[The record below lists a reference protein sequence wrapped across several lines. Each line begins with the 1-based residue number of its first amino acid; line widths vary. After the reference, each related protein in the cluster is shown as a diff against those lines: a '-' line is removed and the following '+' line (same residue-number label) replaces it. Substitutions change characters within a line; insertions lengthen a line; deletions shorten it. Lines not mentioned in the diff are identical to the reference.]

1 MGQDIT
7 LFITTENTDTANV
20 YGLCSPN
27 GVISW
32 TITTGSTDEIFAG
45 PLSGSLDYRD
55 GTVKGVPQLTDIIG
69 LDVSIGTMDEDITY
83 FGFRQTTKAEIKKE
97 TTISITRKKES
108 LVWDAV
114 FNNQTSAYG
123 RWGVSGTTGLDGLSE
138 PTVNLGYRVHV
149 MLQNGTEVMSIPG
162 CVLAAHTVTTNV
174 DGSADETLEFTTP
187 LTPSYG
193 QEADQAEL
201 TTSGFVSII

>member
-1 MGQDIT
+1 MVYFMGQDIT
-7 LFITTENTDTANV
+7 LYVSTANTATANI
-20 YGLCSPN
+20 YGLVSDA
-27 GVISW
+27 GVVSW
-32 TITTGSTDEIFAG
+32 ETIDNTKSIFAG
-45 PLSGSLDYRD
+45 PLSGSLGFRD
-55 GTVKGVPQLTDIIG
+55 AAVAGIPELTNIIG

-97 TTISITRKKES
+97 TTLSITRKKES
-108 LVWDAV
+108 LVWDSV
-114 FNNQTSAYG
+114 FNNEAATIYG
-123 RWGVSGTTGLDGLSE
+123 RWGVSGTTGIDGLEE

-149 MLQNGTEVMSIPG
+149 MLQDGTEVMSIPG

-193 QEADQAEL
+193 QTPDQVGL
-201 TTSGFVSII
+201 VTGNL

>member
-1 MGQDIT
+1 MVYFMGQDIT
-7 LFITTENTDTANV
+7 LFVATEGTNTTV
-20 YGLCSPN
+20 YGLCSPA
-27 GVISW
+27 GVVSW
-32 TITTGSTDEIFAG
+32 SATTGSTDEIFAG
-45 PLSGSLDYRD
+45 PAQGSLDYRD
-55 GTVKGVPQLTDIIG
+55 ATIKGVPQLTNIIG

-108 LVWDAV
+108 LVWDSV
-114 FNNQTSAYG
+114 FNNETPNIYG
-123 RWGVSGTTGLDGLSE
+123 RWGVSGTTGIDGLEE

-149 MLQNGTEVMSIPG
+149 MLQDGTEVMSIPG
-162 CVLAAHTVTTNV
+162 CVLASHTVTTNV

-193 QEADQAEL
+193 QTPDQVGL
-201 TTSGFVSII
+201 VTGNL

>member
-1 MGQDIT
+1 MGQDIA
-7 LFITTENTDTANV
+7 LFIATEGTNTTV
-20 YGLCSPN
+20 YGLCSDA

-32 TITTGSTDEIFAG
+32 SATTGSNHIFAG
-45 PLSGSLDYRD
+45 PAQGSLDYRD
-55 GTVKGVPQLTDIIG
+55 AAIKGVPQLTNIIG

-83 FGFRQTTKAEIKKE
+83 FGLRQTTKAEIKKE

-108 LVWDAV
+108 LVWDSV
-114 FNNQTSAYG
+114 FNNEATDLYG
-123 RWGVSGTTGLDGLSE
+123 RWGCSGTTGLSGLSE

-193 QEADQAEL
+193 QEADQAVL
-201 TTSGFVSII
+201 TGTDI

>member
-1 MGQDIT
+1 MVYFMGQDIA
-7 LFITTENTDTANV
+7 LFVTTENTETADV
-20 YGLCSPN
+20 YGLCSDA

-32 TITTGSTDEIFAG
+32 SATTGSNHIFAG

-55 GTVKGVPQLTDIIG
+55 AGTKGVPQLTNIIG

-97 TTISITRKKES
+97 TTISITRKKEN

-114 FNNQTSAYG
+114 FNNQSSSYG
-123 RWGVSGTTGLDGLSE
+123 RWGVSGTTGLSGLTE
-138 PTVNLGYRVHV
+138 PTVNLGYRVHIQ
-149 MLQNGTEVMSIPG
+149 LQNGSEVMSIPG

-187 LTPSYG
+187 LTPSFG
-193 QEADQAEL
+193 QTADQAEL
-201 TTSGFVSII
+201 TSADL

>member
-1 MGQDIT
+1 MVYFMGQDIT

-20 YGLCSPN
+20 YGLCSDA

-32 TITTGSTDEIFAG
+32 SATTGSNNIFAG

-55 GTVKGVPQLTDIIG
+55 GTVLGAPQLTDIIG

-114 FNNQTSAYG
+114 FNNQSASYG
-123 RWGVSGTTGLDGLSE
+123 RWGCSGTTGIDGLEE
-138 PTVNLGYRVHV
+138 PTVNLGYRVHI

-193 QEADQAEL
+193 QEADQAKL
-201 TTSGFVSII
+201 TTAEL

>member
-1 MGQDIT
+1 MGQDIAM
-7 LFITTENTDTANV
+7 FITTENTATDNV
-20 YGLCSPN
+20 YGLCSPA

-32 TITTGSTDEIFAG
+32 SITTGSNHIFAG

-55 GTVKGVPQLTDIIG
+55 GTVKGVPQLTNVIG

-108 LVWDAV
+108 LVWDSV
-114 FNNQTSAYG
+114 FNNESAAYG
-123 RWGVSGTTGLDGLSE
+123 RWGCSGTTGNSGLEE
-138 PTVNLGYRVHV
+138 PTVNLGFRVHIQ
-149 MLQNGTEVMSIPG
+149 LQNGTEVMSIPG
-162 CVLAAHTVTTNV
+162 CVLASHTVTTNV

-187 LTPSYG
+187 LTPSFG
-193 QEADQAEL
+193 QTADQAEL
-201 TTSGFVSII
+201 LATDL

>member
-1 MGQDIT
+1 MVYFMGQDIA
-7 LFITTENTDTANV
+7 LFVTTENTETAAV
-20 YGLCSPN
+20 YGLCSDA

-32 TITTGSTDEIFAG
+32 STTTGTNHIFSG

-55 GTVKGVPQLTDIIG
+55 GTVKGVPQLTNIIG

-97 TTISITRKKES
+97 TTISITRKKEN

-114 FNNQTSAYG
+114 FNNQSSAYG
-123 RWGVSGTTGLDGLSE
+123 RWGVSGTTGLSGLTE
-138 PTVNLGYRVHV
+138 PTVNLGYRVPV
-149 MLQNGTEVMSIPG
+149 QLQNGSEVMSIPG

-187 LTPSYG
+187 LTPSFG
-193 QEADQAEL
+193 QTADQAAL
-201 TTSGFVSII
+201 TSADL

>member
-1 MGQDIT
+1 MVYFMGQDIA
-7 LFITTENTDTANV
+7 LFIATEGTNTGV
-20 YGLCSPN
+20 YGLCSDA
-27 GVISW
+27 GVVSW
-32 TITTGSTDEIFAG
+32 NTSTGSNHIFAG
-45 PLSGSLDYRD
+45 PAQASLDYRD
-55 GTVKGVPQLTDIIG
+55 AGTQGIPQLTNIIG

-114 FNNQTSAYG
+114 FNNQSSAYG
-123 RWGVSGTTGLDGLSE
+123 RWGVSGTTGLSGLTE
-138 PTVNLGYRVHV
+138 PTIELGYRIHV
-149 MLQNGTEVMSIPG
+149 MLQNGSEVMSIPG
-162 CVLAAHTVTTNV
+162 CVLSAHTVTTNV

-193 QEADQAEL
+193 QEADQAVL
-201 TTSGFVSII
+201 TSTEI

>member
-1 MGQDIT
+1 MVYFMGQDIT
-7 LFITTENTDTANV
+7 LFITTENTDTADV
-20 YGLCSPN
+20 YGLCDDA
-27 GVISW
+27 GVLSW
-32 TITTGSTDEIFAG
+32 DTATGAKNIFAG

-55 GTVKGVPQLTDIIG
+55 NTVKGVPQLTDVIG

-114 FNNQTSAYG
+114 FNNQTAAYG
-123 RWGVSGTTGLDGLSE
+123 RWGVSGTTGIDGLEE

-162 CVLAAHTVTTNV
+162 CVLAAHTVTTSV

-187 LTPSYG
+187 LTPSFG
-193 QEADQAEL
+193 QEADQAAL
-201 TTSGFVSII
+201 TTADL

>member
-1 MGQDIT
+1 MLYT
-7 LFITTENTDTANV
+7 LLIQ
-20 YGLCSPN
+20 L
-27 GVISW
+27 
-32 TITTGSTDEIFAG
+32 TGSTDEIFAG

-55 GTVKGVPQLTDIIG
+55 GTVLGAPQLTDIIG
-69 LDVSIGTMDEDITY
+69 LDISIGTMDEDITY

-114 FNNQTSAYG
+114 FNNQSAAYG
-123 RWGVSGTTGLDGLSE
+123 RWGVAGIVGIDGLEE

-162 CVLAAHTVTTNV
+162 CVLAAHTTTTNV

-193 QEADQAEL
+193 QEADQAKL
-201 TTSGFVSII
+201 TTAEL

>member
-1 MGQDIT
+1 MVYFMGQDIA
-7 LFITTENTDTANV
+7 LFIATEGTNTTV
-20 YGLCSPN
+20 YGLCSDA
-27 GVISW
+27 GVVSW
-32 TITTGSTDEIFAG
+32 SATTGSLNIFAG
-45 PLSGSLDYRD
+45 PAQGSLDYRD
-55 GTVKGVPQLTDIIG
+55 GTVKGVPQLTNIIG

-108 LVWDAV
+108 LVWDSV
-114 FNNQTSAYG
+114 FNNEATSIYG

-138 PTVNLGYRVHV
+138 PTVELGYRVHV

-162 CVLAAHTVTTNV
+162 CVLASHTVTTNV

-193 QEADQAEL
+193 QEADQAVL
-201 TTSGFVSII
+201 TGTDI

>member
-1 MGQDIT
+1 MVYFMGQDIA
-7 LFITTENTDTANV
+7 LFITTEGTNTTV
-20 YGLCSPN
+20 YGLCSDA
-27 GVISW
+27 GVVSW
-32 TITTGSTDEIFAG
+32 SATTGSNHIFAG
-45 PLSGSLDYRD
+45 PAQGSLDYRD
-55 GTVKGVPQLTDIIG
+55 AGTKGVPQLTNVIG

-83 FGFRQTTKAEIKKE
+83 FGLRQTTKAEIKKE

-108 LVWDAV
+108 LVWDSV
-114 FNNQTSAYG
+114 FNNEATDVYG
-123 RWGVSGTTGLDGLSE
+123 RWGVSGTTGLSGLSE

-193 QEADQAEL
+193 QEADQAVL
-201 TTSGFVSII
+201 TTADL